1 MNLLDAARRTARHYP
16 GGLEAVAL
24 RLHKQLGTLERELRG
39 APGYKLG
46 AVDAAEIAAMAVEVG
61 AEHAL
66 EFPNAV
72 AQAVGAMLV
81 VLPRMDGG
89 HTATTRDVA
98 TLMRECAEV
107 VAAVADADADGRVTE
122 RELRELDQQWADV
135 VAAGQVMMRNLQARH
150 AAEVQQHRA
159 AVEAAR

>member
-1 MNLLDAARRTARHYP
+1 MNLLDAVRRTVRHYP

-24 RLHKQLGTLERELRG
+24 RLHKQPGTLERELRG

-46 AVDAAEIAAMAVEVG
+46 AMDAAEVAVMSAEVG

-66 EFPNAV
+66 EYPNAV

-81 VLPRMDGG
+81 VLPRAGEG
-89 HTATTRDVA
+89 CTATAKDVA
-98 TLMRECAEV
+98 MLMRECAEV
-107 VAAVADADADGRVTE
+107 VAAVADADADGRVTD
-122 RELRELDQQWADV
+122 RELRDLDRQWADV

-150 AAEVQQHRA
+150 DAEVQRHRA

>member
-1 MNLLDAARRTARHYP
+1 MNLLDAVRRTARHYP

-46 AVDAAEIAAMAVEVG
+46 AVDAAEIAAMALEVG

-66 EFPNAV
+66 AYPNAV
-72 AQAVGAMLV
+72 AQTVGALLV
-81 VLPRMDGG
+81 VLPGAGERGSA
-89 HTATTRDVA
+89 TARDVA

-122 RELRELDQQWADV
+122 RELRELDRQWADV